1 MLYLKKKQ
9 RKAGKP
15 QGYTHKLLLQY
26 FKTIMGSSG
35 IDGSTQWYPKP
46 VLDSLSIGSIG

>member
-26 FKTIMGSSG
+26 FETKM
-35 IDGSTQWYPKP
+35 GSTQWYPKP
-46 VLDSLSIGSIG
+46 VQDSLSIGSIG